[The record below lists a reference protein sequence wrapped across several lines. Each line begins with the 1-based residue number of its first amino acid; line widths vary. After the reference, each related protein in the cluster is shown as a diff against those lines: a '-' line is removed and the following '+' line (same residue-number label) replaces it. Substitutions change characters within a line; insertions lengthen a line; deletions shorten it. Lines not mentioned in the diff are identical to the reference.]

1 MAWTRDDIDDRLNR
15 QLEPV
20 LSSRRTTARVTE
32 VVCSLQ
38 PAQQERVLTLFD
50 VAVAS
55 NEEIGYQ
62 FLVNVPEAIV
72 KRGPHGLHGWLLEAL
87 DRYDQGGMYPA
98 VQFLN
103 EIHREQRLAG
113 TQTHQAVRL
122 DDVARVLETYV
133 NGLSRRRLTVD
144 VGEVAFTDG
153 ETLFLPSQVAAFP
166 AAEDNFRLYKV
177 MTTLQWAQLANA
189 TFRVRLEEVDWPPA
203 AGVDAVDDLGGL
215 EAFLG
220 LFPDPQLATRL
231 FLFAEGVRLEGW
243 LGGELP
249 GLARVL
255 GEVKL
260 GLARVRPMV
269 GGLAPRAAFFD
280 SLGRWYLHGSPPGAD
295 GNGTG
300 VAAAVARLSTLR
312 APGVTVEQSAAAVA
326 ALYPSV
332 AALAGGGEAPPTVPY
347 LGELRPAQ
355 VAATLRRQRAAEA
368 QAFRTAIAR
377 LLGERPEDVA
387 PRDIELRPKGD
398 GRSPERL
405 QAGESPSEDLVFQ
418 LWVDGRSLEIPG
430 EVQSLIHTILDDL
443 GEVPAEY
450 LVAGGNAPGYLMTER
465 DAEECAHGDAQPGSY
480 VYDEWDYRRSSYRK
494 RWCVVH
500 ERPTAASAEPAV
512 ERALAKYAGVVTTLR
527 RQFEML
533 RTEERWLRRQ
543 RYGTDIDLDA
553 VVEAVADARAGIEP
567 DDRLFSRVQRA
578 ERNIAVAFLVDMSG
592 STKGWINQA
601 QKESLALLCEALE
614 VLGDRYAIF
623 GFSGMT
629 RLRCEFFTIKQ
640 FDQPYDDGVRMR
652 IAGIEPQDYTRMG
665 PAIRHTARLLGEV
678 EARTR
683 LLITLSDGKPD
694 DWDHYR
700 GATGIEDTRRALIE
714 AKRQEIY
721 PFCITIDR
729 EAHDYI
735 AHMYGAV
742 NYCLVEDVR
751 ILPRKIPEVYRR
763 LTT

>member
-1 MAWTRDDIDDRLNR
+1 
-15 QLEPV
+15 
-20 LSSRRTTARVTE
+20 
-32 VVCSLQ
+32 
-38 PAQQERVLTLFD
+38 
-50 VAVAS
+50 
-55 NEEIGYQ
+55 
-62 FLVNVPEAIV
+62 
-72 KRGPHGLHGWLLEAL
+72 
-87 DRYDQGGMYPA
+87 
-98 VQFLN
+98 
-103 EIHREQRLAG
+103 
-113 TQTHQAVRL
+113 
-122 DDVARVLETYV
+122 
-133 NGLSRRRLTVD
+133 
-144 VGEVAFTDG
+144 
-153 ETLFLPSQVAAFP
+153 
-166 AAEDNFRLYKV
+166 
-177 MTTLQWAQLANA
+177 
-189 TFRVRLEEVDWPPA
+189 
-203 AGVDAVDDLGGL
+203 
-215 EAFLG
+215 
-220 LFPDPQLATRL
+220 LFPDPQLANRL
-231 FLFAEGVRLEGW
+231 FLLAEGIRLEAW

-255 GEVKL
+255 GEVKQ
-260 GLARVRPMV
+260 GLARARPAV

-280 SLGRWYLHGSPPGAD
+280 ALSRWYLRGSAPGTD
-295 GNGTG
+295 GDGSG
-300 VAAAVARLSTLR
+300 VAEAAAARLATLRTAGATVETSAAV
-312 APGVTVEQSAAAVA
+312 VA

-332 AALAGGGEAPPTVPY
+332 ANLAGGEAPPTVPY

-355 VAATLRRQRAAEA
+355 VAATLRRLRAGEA
-368 QAFRTAIAR
+368 HAFRTAIAR
-377 LLGERPEDVA
+377 LVGERPADIAQGE
-387 PRDIELRPKGD
+387 IELRPKQD
-398 GRSPERL
+398 GHPPRRER
-405 QAGESPSEDLVFQ
+405 AGEPPAEDLVFQ

-430 EVQSLIHTILDDL
+430 EVQSLVHTILDDL
-443 GEVPAEY
+443 GEIPPEY
-450 LVAGGNAPGYLMTER
+450 LVAGGNAPGYAMAER
-465 DAEECAHGDAQPGSY
+465 GEEPLVHGAAEPGGY
-480 VYDEWDYRRSSYRK
+480 VYDEWDYRRGSYRK
-494 RWCVVH
+494 RWCVVQ

-512 ERALAKYAGVVTTLR
+512 ERALAKHAGVVTTLR

-652 IAGIEPQDYTRMG
+652 IAGIEPQDYTRLG
-665 PAIRHTARLLGEV
+665 AAIRHTTRLLAEV

-700 GATGIEDTRRALIE
+700 GTTGIEDTRRALIE
-714 AKRQEIY
+714 AKRQEIH

-751 ILPRKIPEVYRR
+751 TLPRKIPEVYRR